1 MFNRGGLASPKFP
14 GILFVCFVGFCKKP
28 LSMPADHEYDAVV
41 VGAGPNGLAA
51 AIRIA
56 QQGFSTLVLEQST
69 RVGGACRTEV
79 LTLPGFCHD
88 VGSAVHP
95 LALGSPFFSSLPLEE
110 HGLSWLHPAI
120 PLAHPID
127 KTSVATLNQSLE
139 KTALL
144 LGRDADRY
152 SKLFG
157 PLVTSWQSLLQE
169 FLQPIIHPPQH
180 PLRMAQFGLL
190 ALLSVEQL
198 VQRRFSEET
207 TKALLAGL
215 GAHSFLSLRA
225 PGSASF
231 ALILGLLAHAVG
243 WPIPK
248 GGAGSITQAL
258 AHYLLSLG
266 GKIETGAAIKS
277 FRDLPKTRAVLYDVT
292 PRQLIQIEQLPSRYQ
307 ERLERFKYGP
317 AVFKIDYALDG
328 KVPWIHEEC
337 QRAGTVHLG
346 GTYEEVALAESKIV
360 SGQHAAQPFLLLSQ
374 PTLWDS
380 TRAPAGQHILWAYTH
395 VPFGSHQDLTEVIE
409 RQIDRFAPGFS
420 KRIIARRV
428 SSPAQLESMNPNLVG
443 GTITGGANHLWQLIA
458 RPTLSAVPYR
468 TPKKGVYLCSSSTP
482 PGGGVHGMCGF
493 HAANAVLRDFH
504 RNLK

>member
-1 MFNRGGLASPKFP
+1 MVTS
-14 GILFVCFVGFCKKP
+14 
-28 LSMPADHEYDAVV
+28 HEYDAVV
-41 VGAGPNGLAA
+41 VGGGPNGLAA

-56 QQGFSTLVLEQST
+56 QQGFSTLVLEEST
-69 RVGGACRTEV
+69 MVGGACRTEE
-79 LTLPGFCHD
+79 LTLPGFRHD

-110 HGLSWLHPAI
+110 HGLSWLHPPI
-120 PLAHPID
+120 PVAHPID
-127 KTSVATLNQSLE
+127 KARVAILYQSLE

-152 SKLFG
+152 NELFG
-157 PLVTSWQSLLQE
+157 PLVTNWQSLLQE
-169 FLQPIIHPPQH
+169 FLQPIFHPPQH

-198 VQRRFSEET
+198 VRRFSEET

-215 GAHSFLSLRA
+215 GAHSFLSLSA

-231 ALILGLLAHAVG
+231 VLMLGLLAHAVG

-258 AHYLLSLG
+258 VHYLLSLG
-266 GKIETGAAIKS
+266 GKIETGMSIKS

-292 PRQLIQIEQLPSRYQ
+292 PRQLIQIEQLPSGYQ
-307 ERLERFKYGP
+307 KRLDRFKYGP

-328 KVPWIHEEC
+328 NVPWIHEEC
-337 QRAGTVHLG
+337 HNAGTVHLG
-346 GTYEEVALAESKIV
+346 GTFEEVALAELKIV
-360 SGQHAAQPFLLLSQ
+360 SEQHAAHPFLLLSQ

-395 VPFGSHQDLTEVIE
+395 VPFGSNHDVTEIIE
-409 RQIDRFAPGFS
+409 RQIDHFAPGFS
-420 KRIIARRV
+420 KRIMARRV

-504 RNLK
+504 RGLK

>member
-1 MFNRGGLASPKFP
+1 MVNS
-14 GILFVCFVGFCKKP
+14 
-28 LSMPADHEYDAVV
+28 HEYDAVV

-56 QQGFSTLVLEQST
+56 QQGFSTLVLEEST
-69 RVGGACRTEV
+69 KVGGACRTEE
-79 LTLPGFCHD
+79 LPLPGFRHD

-110 HGLSWLHPAI
+110 HGLSWLHPPI
-120 PLAHPID
+120 PVAHPID
-127 KTSVATLNQSLE
+127 KARVAILYQSLE

-144 LGRDADRY
+144 LGRDAERY
-152 SKLFG
+152 NKLFG
-157 PLVTSWQSLLQE
+157 PLVTNWQSLLEE
-169 FLQPIIHPPQH
+169 FLQPIFHPPQH

-190 ALLSVEQL
+190 ALRSVEQL
-198 VQRRFSEET
+198 VRRFSEET

-215 GAHSFLSLRA
+215 GAHSFLSLSA

-231 ALILGLLAHAVG
+231 VLMLGLLAHAVG

-266 GKIETGAAIKS
+266 GKIETGVSIKS

-307 ERLERFKYGP
+307 KRLERFKYGP

-328 KVPWIHEEC
+328 NIPWIHEEC
-337 QRAGTVHLG
+337 CSAGTVHLG
-346 GTYEEVALAESKIV
+346 GTFEEVALAESKIV
-360 SGQHAAQPFLLLSQ
+360 SGQHAAHPFLLLSQ

-380 TRAPAGQHILWAYTH
+380 TRAPAGQHVLWAYTH
-395 VPFGSHQDLTEVIE
+395 VPFGSNRDVTEIIE

-420 KRIIARRV
+420 KRILARHV
-428 SSPAQLESMNPNLVG
+428 ISPAQLESMNPNLVG

-504 RNLK
+504 RSLK